1 MRAKV
6 GDRIVIKAHRVG
18 EPERD
23 CLVREVRGDDGG
35 PPYVVQWGDDG
46 HESLLFPGS
55 DAVLA
60 AYESAPS

>member
-1 MRAKV
+1 MKAKV
-6 GDRIVIKAHRVG
+6 GDRIVIQAHRVG

-23 CLVREVRGDDGG
+23 CVVLEVRGDDGG

-55 DAVLA
+55 DAYVA
-60 AYESAPS
+60 DYESTS